1 MARKKIVVI
10 KIGSSTLTT
19 KQGILN
25 QAAFLPFVQSIV
37 PLRENYDFV
46 IISSGAVAAG
56 RGIFNQ
62 MSAKLSVTD
71 RQAFAALGQGR
82 LIQTWNEAFGWY
94 GIHVG
99 QLLLTR
105 HDLSFK
111 ESYQNILGCINALLE
126 RGIVPIINENDS
138 VKVRSTNFG
147 DNDMLGAMIAALIHA
162 DKYIIVTDTP
172 GLYNKNP
179 AEYPDAKLI
188 QYGEEVTPEVLQM
201 AGGSN
206 SQVGTGGMRTK
217 LQAVRRASSQGIEC
231 FIGVASKSDFLEGI
245 INGDGQGTY
254 FGSRHGV
261 TLSRKKQWM
270 LFHSEISGSICID
283 PGAQEAL
290 IKRGKSLLPVGIKSV
305 EGDFPLGSMINVYNE
320 TQRLL
325 GRGRTAYSSE
335 QLKKVLGTPSSDAK
349 RHANSDREEVIH
361 RDDWVAIQE

>member
-1 MARKKIVVI
+1 MSKKKKVVI

-19 KQGILN
+19 KQGGLN
-25 QAAFLPFVQSIV
+25 RAAFLPFVQSIV
-37 PLRENYDFV
+37 PLREEYDFV

-56 RGIFNQ
+56 RGACEE
-62 MSAKLSVTD
+62 MGSKLSVTD
-71 RQAFAALGQGR
+71 RQALAALGQGH

-111 ESYQNILGCINALLE
+111 ESYQNILGCLNALLD
-126 RGIVPIINENDS
+126 RDIIPIINENDS
-138 VKVRSTNFG
+138 VKVRSANFG

-162 DKYIIVTDTP
+162 DHYIIVTDTP

-179 AEYPDAKLI
+179 SQNPDAKLI
-188 QYGEEVTPEVLQM
+188 PFVDEVTSEVIEM
-201 AGGSN
+201 AGDSS

-217 LQAVRRASSQGIEC
+217 LEAVRRASSQGIEC
-231 FIGVASKSDFLEGI
+231 FIGVASKSDFLQSILVGK
-245 INGDGQGTY
+245 GQGTY
-254 FGSRHGV
+254 FGSRHGT

-270 LFHSEISGSICID
+270 LFHSEISGSIHID
-283 PGAQEAL
+283 HGAQEAL
-290 IKRGKSLLPVGIKSV
+290 IKRGKSLLPVGVMSV
-305 EGDFPLGSMINVYNE
+305 EGDFPLGAMINVYN
-320 TQRLL
+320 QDKLLL

-335 QLKKVLGTPSSDAK
+335 QLKKALGSSSYEAK
-349 RHANSDREEVIH
+349 RQANSNKEEVIH